1 MELVLAALLALPLAG
16 EELGNRADYIG
27 GTLPDV
33 TRTLSGRILASDLTY
48 FYFRTNKRVVKIPFD
63 SVNLLEY
70 GQKADRRYLEAILL
84 SPVFLLSKKRAHY
97 LTIGYTDEAGRQ
109 QALVFRLDKNAV
121 RPVLAVLEA
130 RTGRKV
136 QPQDDEARKGKR

>member
-1 MELVLAALLALPLAG
+1 MLCAA
-16 EELGNRADYIG
+16 EVLGNRAEYIG

-33 TRTLSGRILASDLTY
+33 SSRLPGRILASDLTF
-48 FYFRTNKRVVKIPFD
+48 FYFRSKNRVVKIPFD
-63 SVNLLEY
+63 AINLIEY

-97 LTIGYTDEAGRQ
+97 LTVGYSDEAGRQ
-109 QALVFRLDKNAV
+109 QALVFRLDKDAV
-121 RPVLAVLEA
+121 RPVLAVMEA